1 MDISTTINKINSYKS
16 QLPIEKAHL
25 EVAPLR
31 ENKLSLLDNKRIK
44 YSAVLL
50 LLFPFKSEIA
60 TVLIHRTKYNG
71 AHSNEISLPGG
82 KYEKSD
88 INYRQTAIRETKEEL
103 GIPPKDIHIIRPL
116 SNIYIPVSNFQI
128 TPFIGYMNATPEII
142 PQEREVADYF
152 ALPLKELMKVNSIQK
167 RKVQAS
173 KQSIMKVP
181 CFVFENHIIWGATA
195 MILNEFR
202 YLIR

>member
-16 QLPIEKAHL
+16 QFPIEKAHL

-50 LLFPFKSEIA
+50 LLFPFKNEIA